1 MTAHDK
7 YSLLNRDNLTQPI
20 KMQLS
25 GKQKDCY
32 QSFSVLLKFTLN
44 FEHCQKKENPH
55 NWCISKITD
64 SEKRG

>member
-1 MTAHDK
+1 M
-7 YSLLNRDNLTQPI
+7 QPI

-55 NWCISKITD
+55 NWCISKSTD